1 MSKSYYSLGLMSGT
15 SMDGVDAS
23 VIKTDGKVEY
33 TAILDKYYQ
42 YPKSIFKNLTALR
55 DKIKS
60 SKDIKKYVATP
71 QREWLKGPLFKE
83 VMDLISNGLLV
94 KHKIIKF
101 SNFQRLYN
109 NYHSSKILGNSF
121 FIWKIINLEFF
132 MQNLSN

>member
-1 MSKSYYSLGLMSGT
+1 MNHQIIDLVNFQMKN
-15 SMDGVDAS
+15 
-23 VIKTDGKVEY
+23 I
-33 TAILDKYYQ
+33 
-42 YPKSIFKNLTALR
+42 KSIRKADIDRIPLFRQNLNTYNR
-55 DKIKS
+55 N
-60 SKDIKKYVATP
+60 SKDIQKYVATP

-94 KHKIIKF
+94 KHTIIKF

-132 MQNLSN
+132 MQHLSN